1 MSYKNDIV
9 LIGDSNT
16 VRLGE
21 IAQGEDG
28 LIFMGIKGANLF
40 RNYNEIS
47 KLSKNVPDN
56 ADVVLYF
63 GNEVDTAANDYK
75 VTNILMGRDHLSSKL
90 YNGLLTKNKIRPND
104 PLLILNYYHGKLL
117 RVCKDTLARYV
128 LCLRRFISELP
139 HINQASI
146 ILMGPRAKKIEY
158 HNILV
163 NLITYYINM
172 ELKKMIANDP
182 GQISSNVVIKY
193 IDFFS
198 RTSQQEFGIT

>member
-1 MSYKNDIV
+1 
-9 LIGDSNT
+9 
-16 VRLGE
+16 
-21 IAQGEDG
+21 
-28 LIFMGIKGANLF
+28 
-40 RNYNEIS
+40 
-47 KLSKNVPDN
+47 
-56 ADVVLYF
+56 
-63 GNEVDTAANDYK
+63 
-75 VTNILMGRDHLSSKL
+75 MGRDHLSSKL

-128 LCLRRFISELP
+128 LCLRRFLSELP

-193 IDFFS
+193 IDFFFPYLS
-198 RTSQQEFGIT
+198 AGVWNHMTLELYAENEKNYEKKYGAVHYTPTVYKDLLNLIKR